1 MTTFM
6 ENANR
11 RAEANRKAEEMKE
24 RAENAE
30 KALQD
35 REAAPCQVCEGKQ
48 KDCIT
53 VEEEALQELAGL
65 WNTDQQMQ
73 VRTELQ
79 AQ

>member
-1 MTTFM
+1 M

-11 RAEANRKAEEMKE
+11 RAEEANRKAEEMKE

-48 KDCIT
+48 KTASQLKKKLFKNWQDCGPLIS
-53 VEEEALQELAGL
+53 
-65 WNTDQQMQ
+65 
-73 VRTELQ
+73 
-79 AQ
+79 